1 MRILQL
7 SSARSFGGGE
17 RHLADLANALA
28 MRGHEVHAALAHD
41 SPLNARLARLPSSN
55 VVNLPL
61 RNALD
66 LKSVWQLSRYIRQHE
81 IEIVHAHMARDY
93 PLAMMAVNRVA
104 RATKPARAARL
115 VITRHVLFPL
125 NRLHAFTLARVSS
138 VIAVSEAVARSL
150 TQQNIFPPHKLRIIP
165 NGIDLARFVQ
175 AATTQSRE
183 AVRRSL
189 QCAPDALLI
198 GTVGEL
204 RELKGHEEFLLAA
217 STIAQR
223 FKHAHFIIAGS
234 DPTGTNE
241 HRRLLERL
249 VTKLKLEGRVHFT
262 GWLEDVAPLLSALNV
277 FVSASRNESFG
288 LAIVEAMACG
298 APVVATATEGAREI
312 IEDEASGALVS
323 IGDVEAL
330 AVAVCAML
338 EDADKRKRMSSH
350 ALQTVRERFSL
361 TRMVEE
367 TEKIYMGALKE
378 A

>member
-1 MRILQL
+1 
-7 SSARSFGGGE
+7 
-17 RHLADLANALA
+17 

-41 SPLNARLARLPSSN
+41 SPLGARLGSLPASN
-55 VVNLPL
+55 IVNLHL

-66 LKSVWQLSRYIRQHE
+66 LKSAWSLSRYIRQHE

-93 PLAMMAVNRVA
+93 PLAMMATNRAA
-104 RATKPARAARL
+104 RATKPAKRARL

-125 NRLHAFTLARVSS
+125 NRLHAFTLARVSR

-150 TQQNIFPPHKLRIIP
+150 IQQNIFPPHKLHIVP
-165 NGIDLARFVQ
+165 NGIDLTRFD
-175 AATTQSRE
+175 AATTNESRETFQQHTSQSR
-183 AVRRSL
+183 AAFRHSL
-189 QCAPDALLI
+189 QLAPDALLV

-217 STIAQR
+217 SRLAPR
-223 FKHAHFIIAGS
+223 FPNAHFIIAGS

-241 HRRLLERL
+241 HRAALERL
-249 VTKLKLEGRVHFT
+249 VAKLRLEERVHFT
-262 GWLEDVAPLLSALNV
+262 GWLEDVAPLLSALDV

-312 IEDEASGALVS
+312 VEDEESGALVS
-323 IGDVEAL
+323 IGDVDAL
-330 AVAVCAML
+330 AAAVCAVL
-338 EDADKRKRMSSH
+338 EDAGKRKRMSAH

-367 TEKIYMGALKE
+367 TEKIYVEALAE
-378 A
+378 